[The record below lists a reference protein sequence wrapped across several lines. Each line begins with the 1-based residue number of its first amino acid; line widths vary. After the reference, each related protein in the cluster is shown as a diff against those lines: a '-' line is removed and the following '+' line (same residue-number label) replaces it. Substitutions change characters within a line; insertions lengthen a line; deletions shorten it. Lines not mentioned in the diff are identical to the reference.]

1 MHGHSERNERKG
13 TRSTKVS
20 QSRRDET
27 SKNLNFAALDLAVR
41 ICQWEQYVKP
51 ERKKQ
56 WEAAE
61 QVGKMQKK
69 AYKKLRK
76 KEEAILGLFIVTI
89 QKTSSPE
96 TDRKKRDLKGTN
108 NERLPLK
115 TKKDDC
121 MLPSHKGYAAT
132 QNKII

>member
-69 AYKKLRK
+69 AYKKIK
-76 KEEAILGLFIVTI
+76 
-89 QKTSSPE
+89 
-96 TDRKKRDLKGTN
+96 KKRGSHSWFAYCYY
-108 NERLPLK
+108 P
-115 TKKDDC
+115 KDFKSRDRQKEKRFEG
-121 MLPSHKGYAAT
+121 HK
-132 QNKII
+132 Q

>member
-1 MHGHSERNERKG
+1 MARCK
-13 TRSTKVS
+13 
-20 QSRRDET
+20 RRH
-27 SKNLNFAALDLAVR
+27 
-41 ICQWEQYVKP
+41 I
-51 ERKKQ
+51 
-56 WEAAE
+56 
-61 QVGKMQKK
+61 
-69 AYKKLRK
+69 KKLRK

-132 QNKII
+132 